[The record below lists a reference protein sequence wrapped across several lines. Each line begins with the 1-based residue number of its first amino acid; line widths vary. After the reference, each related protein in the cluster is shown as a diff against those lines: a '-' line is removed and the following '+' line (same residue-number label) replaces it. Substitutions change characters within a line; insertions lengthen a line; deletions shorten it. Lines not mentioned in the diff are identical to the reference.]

1 MKISPSST
9 KPRSKWKVHCGGLLF
24 SSPLRE
30 RLTIFITKTGT
41 FFSIMTFILK
51 KGGKKVR
58 MKKFHFLFSIWDK
71 FINHVKF
78 PFERFMQNRAT
89 NQARHRMRTTP
100 KRSMGEYY
108 LSTRNFPALYI
119 PFRFMSIIT
128 IMV

>member
-51 KGGKKVR
+51 KGGKKSSNEKVSFLI
-58 MKKFHFLFSIWDK
+58 FHLGQVHKSCKVSIRKIYAQSSDQPSK
-71 FINHVKF
+71 
-78 PFERFMQNRAT
+78 T
-89 NQARHRMRTTP
+89 
-100 KRSMGEYY
+100 
-108 LSTRNFPALYI
+108 
-119 PFRFMSIIT
+119 
-128 IMV
+128 